1 MMTKRQ
7 KYGIKYPFTMDNGD
21 GIFLDVNETMIDGV
35 KSQLLHL
42 LFTPKGQ
49 KLRDQNFG
57 TDLVK
62 YIFNPSD
69 SETFNDIK
77 TEITSQVS
85 KYIPSIEFRDV
96 TIHKSETDDY
106 GIVVLIEYGVKKGNK
121 TEVTT
126 LGVKL

>member
-1 MMTKRQ
+1 MMAKRQ